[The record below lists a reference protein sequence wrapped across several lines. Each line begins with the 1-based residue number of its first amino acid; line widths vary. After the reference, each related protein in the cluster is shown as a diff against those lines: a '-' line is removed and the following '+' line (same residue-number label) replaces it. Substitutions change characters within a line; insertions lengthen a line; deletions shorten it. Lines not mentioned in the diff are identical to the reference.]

1 MIVSNLTPN
10 RIRCVHEDNAR
21 LAFILMPKG
30 HEKDAV
36 VMKDE
41 EWNEF
46 TRLTKLQKKGYIQ
59 LTPGVSKKPVA
70 VPTPDMGGLNKAQ
83 RAMLNALVLGSDT
96 EHRAYIEDVATR
108 QPQYHAQ
115 SRELQVGA

>member
-1 MIVSNLTPN
+1 MIVSNLTAN

-30 HEKDAV
+30 HEKDTV
-36 VMKDE
+36 VIKDE
-41 EWNEF
+41 EWDEF
-46 TRLTKLQKKGYIQ
+46 TRLAKLQKKGYIQ
-59 LTPGVSKKPVA
+59 LIPGVSKKPVA
-70 VPTPDMGGLNKAQ
+70 VPTPDMGSLDKAQ

-108 QPQYHAQ
+108 
-115 SRELQVGA
+115 